1 MKLYNALVKKTKL
14 GTIEDVVVFKD
25 GFSFPAFFFNN
36 LWFLYHKMWKEFG
49 VLLLLS
55 FVFILLKSLGILSSS
70 DVFLLEIVMVFM
82 IALNFNYWLVDHL
95 KKQGYEFVGLV
106 FGVDEISAKMRFVK
120 NLEENQKTENFAFDI
135 AISDPKMHRQIL
147 KMKKR
152 EHYFTV

>member
-14 GTIEDVVVFKD
+14 GKIEDIVVFKD
-25 GFSFPAFFFNN
+25 GFSFPALFLNN

-55 FVFILLKSLGILSSS
+55 FVFMLLKSLGILSPS
-70 DVFLLEIVMVFM
+70 DVFLLEIVMIFM
-82 IALNFNYWLVDHL
+82 VALNFNYWLVDHL

-106 FGVDEISAKMRFVK
+106 FGADEISAKMRFVK
-120 NLEENQKTENFAFDI
+120 NLEADQKIENLAFDI
-135 AISDPKMHRQIL
+135 AISDPKRHRQIL